1 MKKFYLSLLGA
12 MTALTVAAQ
21 QKLLSNYQV
30 DPVTN
35 EKEGQ
40 WDYTYENGK
49 LTEEHSTYYYAEGNE
64 ESKMLYIY
72 DDQGRLVREEE
83 YEMRNGE
90 YVMTYKMESEGQEWN
105 EDGYPT
111 TYIEYT
117 EDKNNPGQ
125 LVPEYKYFV
134 YRYQGINAI
143 DYEYYYTDGAGGWTY
158 YGTVKP
164 EFDSKGRV
172 VKLIQE
178 IPWKGAVVTS
188 IKIWEYDDHDWY
200 TKITYTSNYWDD
212 YEYTYENFYDANG
225 VIEKRNC
232 YKDGQ
237 FVDTYYYVWGD
248 PTAVRGVKA
257 DDAAAPW
264 YDLSGRRL
272 STPPTKGMFIHNG
285 RKVWRSGSANGR

>member
-21 QKLLSNYQV
+21 QKPSRSYSCYTV

-35 EKEGQ
+35 EKTGQ
-40 WDYTYENGK
+40 WDYIYENGK
-49 LTEEHSTYYYAEGNE
+49 LTEDHTIYYQAEGNVE
-64 ESKMLYIY
+64 YKTLYIY
-72 DDQGRLVREEE
+72 NDQGRLLRQED
-83 YEMRNGE
+83 YEMRDGE
-90 YVMTYKMESEGQEWN
+90 YVMTYKREDTEYN
-105 EDGYPT
+105 ENGFIAIST
-111 TYIEYT
+111 EYT
-117 EDKNNPGQ
+117 EDENNPGQ
-125 LVPEYKYFV
+125 LVPEWKQFV
-134 YRYQGINAI
+134 YRYDDISAI
-143 DYEYYYTDGAGGWTY
+143 DYEFYYSDGAGGWTY

-178 IPWKGAVVTS
+178 IPWKGDVVTS

-225 VIEKRNC
+225 VIEKRNS

-237 FVDTYYYVWGD
+237 FEDTYYFVWGD
-248 PTAVRGVKA
+248 PTAIQGAKA
-257 DDAAAPW
+257 ADVTAPW

-272 STPPTKGMFIHNG
+272 STPPTKGLYLHKG
-285 RKVWRSGSANGR
+285 RKVFMK

>member
-1 MKKFYLSLLGA
+1 MKKIYLSLIGA
-12 MTALTVAAQ
+12 MTTLTVAAQ

-35 EKEGQ
+35 EKTGQ
-40 WDYTYENGK
+40 WDYTYENGILK
-49 LTEEHSTYYYAEGNE
+49 EEHSTYYYAEGNE

-117 EDKNNPGQ
+117 EDENNPGQ
-125 LVPEYKYFV
+125 LVKYWKYIV
-134 YRYQGINAI
+134 YRYDSWHYGWTAV
-143 DYEYYYTDGAGGWTY
+143 DYDLYYPDNAGGWTFY
-158 YGTVKP
+158 AKCRSEHNSMGKIVK
-164 EFDSKGRV
+164 FC
-172 VKLIQE
+172 QE
-178 IPWKGAVVTS
+178 IHWEGNIYTTTS
-188 IKIWEYDDHDWY
+188 LYEWDDHGMK
-200 TKITYTSNYWDD
+200 TKYTYTSDYWDD
-212 YEYTYENFYDANG
+212 FEYTYENFYDANG
-225 VIEKRNC
+225 FLEKDNI

-237 FVDTYYYVWGD
+237 LSSIEYFVWADA
-248 PTAVRGVKA
+248 TAVQSVKA
-257 DDAAAPW
+257 DDVTAPW

-272 STPPTKGMFIHNG
+272 STPPTKGIYLHKG
-285 RKVWRSGSANGR
+285 RKVFMK